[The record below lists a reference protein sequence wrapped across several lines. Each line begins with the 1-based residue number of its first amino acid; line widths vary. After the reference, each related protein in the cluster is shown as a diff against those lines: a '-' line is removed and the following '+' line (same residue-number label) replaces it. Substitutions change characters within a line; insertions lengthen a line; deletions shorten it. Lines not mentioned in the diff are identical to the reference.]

1 MFPFRGPGLS
11 HSLEEVEHQA
21 KAEAEAEAETGA
33 ATCSNSATLF
43 HTEPVAISQIKFI

>member
-21 KAEAEAEAETGA
+21 KAEAEAETGA

-43 HTEPVAISQIKFI
+43 HTEPVATSQIKFI